1 VHLCTCFPVSE
12 STLAFTLIDYPCCLS
27 LFTSIGAA
35 SWGIRRSPRGAIR
48 PHRKMFCAR
57 PPVWRIQP
65 ECDTSWSKHR
75 PCQAPRWEFRRG
87 VGRNPSSRTSWDS
100 PAVVRD
106 VALEATYR
114 QCKGHHVRQGSDGH
128 YVKNTRH
135 RVRNTCN
142 WQSLYLLHSC
152 DALRRRDTR
161 RTSYATTH
169 CRGGVSC
176 TAAGGLR
183 AVD

>member
-12 STLAFTLIDYPCCLS
+12 SKLALAPLPGGSGGALEEQSVPSEDVLRATPSLADSAQSATLLGA
-27 LFTSIGAA
+27 SIG
-35 SWGIRRSPRGAIR
+35 R
-48 PHRKMFCAR
+48 AR
-57 PPVWRIQP
+57 PP
-65 ECDTSWSKHR
+65 HR
-75 PCQAPRWEFRRG
+75 EFRRG

-100 PAVVRD
+100 PVVVVD

-135 RVRNTCN
+135 RVRNTCS
-142 WQSLYLLHSC
+142 WQSLYLVHSC

-161 RTSYATTH
+161 RTSYATAH
-169 CRGGVSC
+169 CRGGGELHSC
-176 TAAGGLR
+176 WDIR
-183 AVD
+183 